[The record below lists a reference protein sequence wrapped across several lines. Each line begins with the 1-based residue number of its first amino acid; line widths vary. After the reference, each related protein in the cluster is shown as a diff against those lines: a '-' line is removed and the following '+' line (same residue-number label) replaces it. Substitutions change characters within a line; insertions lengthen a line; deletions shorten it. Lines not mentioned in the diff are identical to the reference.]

1 MSKLLEVRNI
11 SKYYTHKDGWLPGRR
26 ICALEPLSFS
36 LERGETLAIMGETGS
51 GKSTIAKIIA
61 GAEKPSSGELFING
75 QALDKMADQQRC
87 RYVRMIFQD
96 SLRSLNPQITVG
108 KQLLEPLLFNH
119 DGRSLEE
126 RKKRVFE
133 TLRKVGLLPEHY
145 HFYPHMLS
153 SGQQQR
159 VCIAR
164 AIVLEPQIIVA
175 DEAFAALDPS
185 IRAQIINLI
194 LDLQQDMGISFIF
207 VTHSPEI
214 VKHVSDKILIM
225 HRGKMIEFGTTQALI
240 TDPQESLTATLLQA
254 DNNYKVPL
262 HSTTKE

>member
-1 MSKLLEVRNI
+1 MTKLLEVRNI
-11 SKYYTHKDGWLPGRR
+11 SKYYTHKDGWMPGKRV
-26 ICALEPLSFS
+26 CALEPLHFD

-61 GAEKPSSGELFING
+61 GAERPSSGDLFLNG
-75 QALDKMADQQRC
+75 QALSGMTDQQRC

-108 KQLLEPLLFNH
+108 QQLTEPLIFNTDWRPAQQKQH
-119 DGRSLEE
+119 
-126 RKKRVFE
+126 VYE
-133 TLRKVGLLPEHY
+133 TLRKVGLLPDHFG
-145 HFYPHMLS
+145 FYPHMLS

-164 AIVLEPQIIVA
+164 AIVLEPQIVVA
-175 DEAFAALDPS
+175 DEAFVALDPS

-207 VTHSPEI
+207 VSHSAEI

-240 TDPQESLTATLLQA
+240 NHPEEQLTKTLLHSEH
-254 DNNYKVPL
+254 NYKVPL
-262 HSTTKE
+262 NTTTKE